1 MIRLLNQSQFVVA
14 SAFVLLELLAE
25 ALRRTDLGISKAAQ
39 WQDINVGQL
48 HRQLEGKEHLSLLR
62 MHKLPMA
69 TIRWFFWLGVLR
81 FGIPAEERRAL
92 SIHLALMC
100 KKRAARMDVQQQK
113 EKLTA

>member
-1 MIRLLNQSQFVVA
+1 MVITRSPFFVLG
-14 SAFVLLELLAE
+14 AFVLLDLLLE
-25 ALRRTDLGISKAAQ
+25 AMRRTDIGISKAAQ

-69 TIRWFFWLGVLR
+69 TIRWFFWLGVLK

-92 SIHLALMC
+92 SIQLALMC
-100 KKRAARMDVQQQK
+100 KKRAARMELKQQK
-113 EKLTA
+113 ERVSA